1 MVEKSAEAIDIAYMD
16 SPVGVLRL
24 KADAEGLCE
33 VHILQA
39 GEAVTPET
47 PLSALLAEAIRQ
59 LEAYF
64 RGERPSF
71 DLPLAPEGTD
81 FQRRV
86 WVTLAGI
93 PAGKTISYQ
102 ELARRL
108 GDPKCIRAAG
118 TANGKNP
125 IGIIIPCHRVIG
137 SDGSLV
143 GYAGGLPAK
152 QWLLAHEQRH
162 WGTSFQAPLFDVQ

>member
-1 MVEKSAEAIDIAYMD
+1 MAEKLDRTMAVAYME
-16 SPVGVLRL
+16 SPIGQLRL
-24 KADAEGLCE
+24 AADAEGLRE
-33 VHILQA
+33 VHILGN
-39 GEAVTPET
+39 GEAAEPWTPKT
-47 PLSALLAEAIRQ
+47 DVLAEAIRQ
-59 LEAYF
+59 LEEYF
-64 RGERPSF
+64 QGTRATF
-71 DLPLAPEGTD
+71 DLPLTPEGTD

-118 TANGKNP
+118 MANGKNP
-125 IGIIIPCHRVIG
+125 IAIIIPCHRVIG

-152 QWLLAHEQRH
+152 QWLLDHERKYA
-162 WGTSFQAPLFDVQ
+162 GGSVQAQLFASV